1 MINSMNGKSSFEL
14 NNLGSLISYRLLTLT
29 IICIQMAN
37 EMFGSRCVRVAVE
50 NQFFRISNRERE
62 RKKTERRMKSRLFL
76 FFSCAFLLPSSFPL
90 RLLKDPMRAV
100 KFFPITSLSP
110 LFFLS
115 LSRTFGTCVYIKKCV

>member
-62 RKKTERRMKSRLFL
+62 KKNGEKNEITTFSFFFMCISLAVVVPSTPSQGSDESSKIFSYYVTVTS
-76 FFSCAFLLPSSFPL
+76 FFS
-90 RLLKDPMRAV
+90 
-100 KFFPITSLSP
+100 
-110 LFFLS
+110 LS
-115 LSRTFGTCVYIKKCV
+115 LQDIRDVCVY